1 MRTATGDT
9 QTIVLFGGTSEI
21 GLAIVAALITP
32 STRHI
37 VLAGRNL
44 DACAE
49 AAAAL
54 HTPQGCH
61 THVIAWDAT
70 APHAHQDCV
79 NTIVDLIGDLDLVIM
94 AAGVLGTQE
103 HFDAHP
109 ADAGDAVIAN
119 MAGPIATLTA
129 VAQQMRAQQHGHLVV
144 LSSVAGIR
152 VRAANHV
159 YGATKAGLDAYAQ
172 GLADHLAT
180 TDIHVTIVRPG
191 FVHGRM
197 TAGRPTAPFATT
209 PDNVASDTVKAIR
222 KQQRIVHSPGILR
235 WVFLALRHLPVA
247 FWRRIPG

>member
-32 STRHI
+32 TTRHI

-44 DACAE
+44 DACTE
-49 AAAAL
+49 AAATL
-54 HTPQGCH
+54 TTPQGCQ
-61 THVIAWDAT
+61 THVVAWDAT
-70 APHAHQDCV
+70 APHAHQDCID
-79 NTIVDLIGDLDLVIM
+79 TIVDLIGDLDVVIM
-94 AAGVLGTQE
+94 AAGVLGTQA
-103 HFDAHP
+103 HFDTHP
-109 ADAGDAVIAN
+109 ADAGHAVVAN

-129 VAQQMRAQQHGHLVV
+129 TAQQMRTQQHGHLVV

-172 GLADHLAT
+172 GLADHLAA

-197 TAGRPTAPFATT
+197 TNGMKPAPFATT
-209 PDNVASDTVKAIR
+209 PDKVAADTIKAIR
-222 KQQRIVHSPGILR
+222 TQQRIVHSPNILR
-235 WVFLALRHLPVA
+235 WIFLALRHLPVTL
-247 FWRRIPG
+247 WRRIPG

>member
-103 HFDAHP
+103 HFDTHP
-109 ADAGDAVIAN
+109 ADAGHTVVAN

-129 VAQQMRAQQHGHLVV
+129 TAQQMRTQQESTMSGLEPLNKTMNQILDV
-144 LSSVAGIR
+144 LRQQNSTTGKLLQ
-152 VRAANHV
+152 AARN
-159 YGATKAGLDAYAQ
+159 
-172 GLADHLAT
+172 
-180 TDIHVTIVRPG
+180 
-191 FVHGRM
+191 
-197 TAGRPTAPFATT
+197 
-209 PDNVASDTVKAIR
+209 
-222 KQQRIVHSPGILR
+222 
-235 WVFLALRHLPVA
+235 
-247 FWRRIPG
+247 